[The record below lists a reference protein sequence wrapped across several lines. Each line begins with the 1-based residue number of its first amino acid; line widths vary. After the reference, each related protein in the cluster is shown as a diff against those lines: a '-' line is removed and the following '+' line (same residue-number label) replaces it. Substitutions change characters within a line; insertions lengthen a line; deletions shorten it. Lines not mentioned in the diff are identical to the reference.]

1 MTCEQIGKKMKIT
14 GLMSMQA
21 LCVKTRSCGDMYQ
34 AHPLRKG
41 QILLKS
47 STLLLWGYVGQVLNT
62 FQYFFQMFC
71 EIFQF

>member
-1 MTCEQIGKKMKIT
+1 MQCKEVTYSFLIDFIFYIRVNRLKMCEQIGKKMKNT

-34 AHPLRKG
+34 AHPLHKG

-47 STLLLWGYVGQVLNT
+47 ST
-62 FQYFFQMFC
+62 
-71 EIFQF
+71 